1 MPPPYMSP
9 RGPTFRILGNMCDV
23 NESPLLLI
31 NCTTLCRSARSRIL
45 YVTVALRRTRSPPT
59 SNDCASKTTA
69 PRAIC
74 DFCCVKKSST
84 SASLAKP
91 ATHHTPNVADNG
103 LTNNNNNNNQDNV
116 YGAACHHGRVIARV
130 HPVHLMNVGWHQAA
144 ADPRPSETT

>member
-1 MPPPYMSP
+1 MSP
-9 RGPTFRILGNMCDV
+9 RGPTFRLLGNMCDV
-23 NESPLLLI
+23 SQLPSLPISRVSLD
-31 NCTTLCRSARSRIL
+31 CSARSRIL
-45 YVTVALRRTRSPPT
+45 YVTVASRRTRSPPS
-59 SNDCASKTTA
+59 SNDSSSKTTA
-69 PRAIC
+69 PRANG
-74 DFCCVKKSST
+74 DFCCAKKSST